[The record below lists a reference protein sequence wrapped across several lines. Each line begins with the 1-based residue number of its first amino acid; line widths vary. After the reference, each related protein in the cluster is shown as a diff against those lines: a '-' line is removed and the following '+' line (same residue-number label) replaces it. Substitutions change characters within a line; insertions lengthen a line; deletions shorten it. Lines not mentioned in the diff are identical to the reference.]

1 LKLISRASAFL
12 ALCGLL
18 SATSTAQT
26 PAVFHPGDKL
36 AAGGSPWKT
45 AVGDVDGNETPDL
58 VVARG
63 GSVSVLLNSDPVLLN
78 SATAAFEGPTTSI
91 AAGLSPNAVAIG
103 KLNADGFGDL
113 VTVNLD
119 GTISVLLGTG
129 TGSFEAP
136 TAAGAITNPLTMA
149 LADLNG
155 DSFSD
160 LVRPQSWSKTVLV
173 QFGDG
178 SGGFEPGV
186 LWLYAMPSSPQS
198 VAIGDVNGDSNP
210 DLVTALDEWDVLVML
225 GGGTGLDVFQLGS
238 KTYAVG
244 AAPAAGY
251 NPAIGDLNNDG
262 LPDLIVPVEGGPDA
276 SVSVLLGTGAG
287 AFGAG
292 TITTFPG
299 IATGHIKLGDLN
311 RDGYSDLVLEDDTLG
326 TVNIALGTGTGS
338 FGVPSTVGATRAPV
352 TVADLNLDS
361 KLDLVTATTSSPTV
375 FVLLNA
381 NADTAGIPWTYLGHG
396 LAGTGGQVPR
406 LWAHG
411 PLTGFSEDFIVLDQ
425 AMPNSLAYVFV
436 GLDPDCLP
444 FKGGVMVP
452 APTVR
457 VGPFALDGQGGLILA
472 FTWQWPGLKL
482 CTQAWILDAG
492 APMGLSATNG
502 LQLSGQ

>member
-1 LKLISRASAFL
+1 MKLISRASAFL

-238 KTYAVG
+238 K
-244 AAPAAGY
+244 
-251 NPAIGDLNNDG
+251 
-262 LPDLIVPVEGGPDA
+262 
-276 SVSVLLGTGAG
+276 
-287 AFGAG
+287 
-292 TITTFPG
+292 
-299 IATGHIKLGDLN
+299 
-311 RDGYSDLVLEDDTLG
+311 
-326 TVNIALGTGTGS
+326 
-338 FGVPSTVGATRAPV
+338 
-352 TVADLNLDS
+352 
-361 KLDLVTATTSSPTV
+361 
-375 FVLLNA
+375 
-381 NADTAGIPWTYLGHG
+381 
-396 LAGTGGQVPR
+396 
-406 LWAHG
+406 
-411 PLTGFSEDFIVLDQ
+411 
-425 AMPNSLAYVFV
+425 
-436 GLDPDCLP
+436 
-444 FKGGVMVP
+444 
-452 APTVR
+452 
-457 VGPFALDGQGGLILA
+457 GGLLVIGRDYDRYPWCRIS
-472 FTWQWPGLKL
+472 FPY
-482 CTQAWILDAG
+482 
-492 APMGLSATNG
+492 
-502 LQLSGQ
+502 